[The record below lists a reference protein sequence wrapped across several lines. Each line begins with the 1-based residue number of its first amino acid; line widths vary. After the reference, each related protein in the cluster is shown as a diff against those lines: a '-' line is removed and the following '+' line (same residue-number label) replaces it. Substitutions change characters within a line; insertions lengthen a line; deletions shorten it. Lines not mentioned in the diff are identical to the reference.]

1 MCNDCKATVLLSDV
15 SEGAAL
21 NVWFLFLLALE
32 YCNAPAESMQIKL
45 KQKLLTNAQSKIV
58 AVACRGVVIWTHPTL
73 CVISLNSPLK
83 HAACTLLGSHHTDI
97 MAISVSIQTPPL
109 PVGGLL
115 TRQLL

>member
-1 MCNDCKATVLLSDV
+1 MVLLSDV

-21 NVWFLFLLALE
+21 NVYFLLPLALE
-32 YCNAPAESMQIKL
+32 KCNAPAESAQIKS
-45 KQKLLTNAQSKIV
+45 KPKLLTNAQSKIV

-83 HAACTLLGSHHTDI
+83 HAACTLLGSQHADI
-97 MAISVSIQTPPL
+97 MVISVSTQTPLL

-115 TRQLL
+115 TTQLL